1 MLKGIENKRYRKKRS
16 AVFSG
21 ELENAFD
28 HFLSSSE
35 PPVPGIAILRLVN
48 LTILYVMVSLL
59 QGCASSQKADD
70 IMLTAES
77 CERITIQIKRDRD
90 IKEVTGTP

>member
-1 MLKGIENKRYRKKRS
+1 MLEGIVKKRCCKRQS
-16 AVFSG
+16 AIVGNKAESS
-21 ELENAFD
+21 LN

-35 PPVPGIAILRLVN
+35 PPEPGIAILRLVN